1 MLSKKLWVLKKSRK
15 ALYRNISSY
24 HFSGVTIKVK
34 LVLVHLH
41 FISPLT
47 VRQGANDNVL
57 SGDARTVPVVGHH
70 TETVLC
76 VLLQPRHAVRLA
88 VYVNILNEK
97 RREGEELVSELRIVR
112 LPLLK
117 KQTRLYFHG
126 CSPTSQCLR
135 TTGKTKTEYVKL
147 VRKGNIYDYLQKK
160 TKTLIALQCSI
171 FIVFHSQQQSDK
183 RRHLGP
189 FQ

>member
-1 MLSKKLWVLKKSRK
+1 M
-15 ALYRNISSY
+15 
-24 HFSGVTIKVK
+24 
-34 LVLVHLH
+34 LVHLH
-41 FISPLT
+41 SPLT

-57 SGDARTVPVVGHH
+57 SGDARTVSVVGHH

-126 CSPTSQCLR
+126 CSPTSRCLR

>member
-1 MLSKKLWVLKKSRK
+1 M
-15 ALYRNISSY
+15 
-24 HFSGVTIKVK
+24 
-34 LVLVHLH
+34 LVHLH

-117 KQTRLYFHG
+117 KQTRHYFHG
-126 CSPTSQCLR
+126 CSPTSRYLR
-135 TTGKTKTEYVKL
+135 IREACTK
-147 VRKGNIYDYLQKK
+147 RK
-160 TKTLIALQCSI
+160 
-171 FIVFHSQQQSDK
+171 
-183 RRHLGP
+183 HL
-189 FQ
+189 